1 MLIAANT
8 VVRLRYRITDAQ
20 GDLVDEGDEPLTYL
34 HGEHGEFFP
43 AVERVLEGKDV
54 GFETTCALEPE
65 DAFGDYDAELLHVV
79 PLAELPEPIEVGMQ
93 FEGLPG
99 DADGDDD
106 GRLFVVTDVA
116 GDTAVLDGNH
126 PLAGLALNVWVHV
139 DDVREA
145 TEDEVMQGHVEVP
158 VGVSVAE
165 GDDEDDDGEDDDDD
179 IDYSRIDK
187 PSLH

>member
-20 GDLVDEGDEPLTYL
+20 GDLVDERDEPLTYL

-43 AVERVLEGKDV
+43 AVERVLEGQDV

-106 GRLFVVTDVA
+106 GRLFTVTDVA

-139 DDVREA
+139 DDVRKA
-145 TEDEVMQGHVEVP
+145 TEEEVAQGHAESPLGVRVE
-158 VGVSVAE
+158 GGS
-165 GDDEDDDGEDDDDD
+165 EDDDDD
-179 IDYSRIDK
+179 DGIDYSRVDK

>member
-43 AVERVLEGKDV
+43 AVERVLEGQDV

-106 GRLFVVTDVA
+106 GRLFTVTDVA

-126 PLAGLALNVWVHV
+126 PLAGLALKVWVHV
-139 DDVREA
+139 DDVRKA
-145 TEDEVMQGHVEVP
+145 TEEEVAQGHAESPLGMRVE
-158 VGVSVAE
+158 GGSE
-165 GDDEDDDGEDDDDD
+165 GDDDDDD
-179 IDYSRIDK
+179 IDYARVDK